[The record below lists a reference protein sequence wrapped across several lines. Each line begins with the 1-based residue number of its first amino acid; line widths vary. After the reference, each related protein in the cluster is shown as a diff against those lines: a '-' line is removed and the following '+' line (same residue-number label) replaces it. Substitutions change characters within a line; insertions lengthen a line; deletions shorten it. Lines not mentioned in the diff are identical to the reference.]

1 MATTVPTNAQSTSR
15 AEPVIRKIGTA
26 DLREALARG
35 WDDFK
40 AIPTQLFFL
49 CILYA
54 VIGLI
59 AARAAATG
67 RLMPLLWPMVSGF
80 ALVGPVAALGLYE
93 ISRRREKG
101 LAVAWYDVFKVLR
114 SPAIVSIAFLA
125 VAMVVIFVAWLF
137 VAQAIYDGT
146 MGNYRPASFGEF
158 LNRVFT
164 TREGWQLIILGNGVG
179 FLFSAVVLALTV
191 VSFPML
197 LDRNVEPGLAVRTSV
212 RAVLAHPVPMA
223 LWGVIV
229 GVLIVLGSIPL
240 FIGLAVVLPVLGHAT
255 WHLYRHVVAE

>member
-1 MATTVPTNAQSTSR
+1 MPTTATTNARTTSR
-15 AEPVIRKIGTA
+15 AEPVIRKIGPA

-93 ISRRREKG
+93 ISRRRERG
-101 LAVAWYDVFKVLR
+101 MAVAWYDVFKVLR
-114 SPAIVSIAFLA
+114 SPAILSIAFLA
-125 VAMVVIFVAWLF
+125 AAMVVIFIAWLF
-137 VAQAIYDGT
+137 GKK
-146 MGNYRPASFGEF
+146 
-158 LNRVFT
+158 
-164 TREGWQLIILGNGVG
+164 
-179 FLFSAVVLALTV
+179 
-191 VSFPML
+191 
-197 LDRNVEPGLAVRTSV
+197 RT
-212 RAVLAHPVPMA
+212 
-223 LWGVIV
+223 
-229 GVLIVLGSIPL
+229 
-240 FIGLAVVLPVLGHAT
+240 
-255 WHLYRHVVAE
+255 AEAAA

>member
-1 MATTVPTNAQSTSR
+1 MATTATTNTDSR
-15 AEPVIRKIGTA
+15 SHAEPTIRRIGTA

-67 RLMPLLWPMVSGF
+67 RLMPLFWPLVSGF
-80 ALVGPVAALGLYE
+80 ALIGPVAALGLYE
-93 ISRRREKG
+93 ISRRRERG

-125 VAMVVIFVAWLF
+125 VALAVLFVAWLF
-137 VAQAIYDGT
+137 VAQAIYDST
-146 MGNYRPASFGEF
+146 MGGFRPASVGEF
-158 LNRVFT
+158 LSLVFGT
-164 TREGWQLIILGNGVG
+164 SEGWRLILLGNGVG
-179 FLFSAVVLALTV
+179 FLFAAVVLVLTV

-197 LDRNVEPGLAVRTSV
+197 LDRHVDPGLAVRTSI
-212 RAVLAHPVPMA
+212 RAVMTNPVPMA
-223 LWGVIV
+223 LWGLMV
-229 GVLIVLGSIPL
+229 GVLLILGSIPL

-255 WHLYRHVVAE
+255 WHLYRRIVAD